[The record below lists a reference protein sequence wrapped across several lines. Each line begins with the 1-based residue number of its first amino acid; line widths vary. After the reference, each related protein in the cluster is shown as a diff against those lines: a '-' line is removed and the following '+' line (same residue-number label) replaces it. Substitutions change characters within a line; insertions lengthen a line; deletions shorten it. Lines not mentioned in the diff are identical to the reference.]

1 MNRKSLIANR
11 ELKIENWKSLIS
23 RTLNLE
29 HRTLNLKKVLVFLLM
44 ANMLFAKSLWMEG
57 DERCLFSDRKAG
69 KIGDIVTVVIVEEA
83 KASNMN
89 SSKRDKNLEVT
100 TEASGALA
108 FLPKVG
114 GKGESKF
121 KRGGAVTR
129 AGSLQAKVTAQVI
142 SVLPNGNLRIEG
154 ERKIKID
161 NEEETIYV
169 SGIARPEDIQAQNV
183 IMSTYLAEAK
193 IEYRGAVSLSSKEKP
208 NVGVRVLQKLIGWMF

>member
-1 MNRKSLIANR
+1 MMKYRRQNSEFRIQNP
-11 ELKIENWKSLIS
+11 EF
-23 RTLNLE
+23 RTLNIE
-29 HRTLNLKKVLVFLLM
+29 HRTLNLKKALVILFLASNLW
-44 ANMLFAKSLWMEG
+44 AKSLWMEG
-57 DERCLFSDRKAG
+57 DEMGLFSDRKAG
-69 KIGDIVTVVIVEEA
+69 KIGDIVTVIIVEEA

-100 TEASGALA
+100 TEASGALD
-108 FLPKVG
+108 FLPKIG

-121 KRGGAVTR
+121 KRGGAITR

-154 ERKIKID
+154 ERKVKID

-169 SGIARPEDIQAQNV
+169 SGIARPDDIQAKNV

-193 IEYRGAVSLSSKEKP
+193 IEYRGGVSLSSKEKP
-208 NVGVRVLQKLIGWMF
+208 NVGVRVLQKLIGWVF

>member
-1 MNRKSLIANR
+1 MKIKNEK
-11 ELKIENWKSLIS
+11 LKIKNEK
-23 RTLNLE
+23 
-29 HRTLNLKKVLVFLLM
+29 LKIKNVLVFVLM
-44 ANMLFAKSLWMEG
+44 ANMLWAKSLWMEG
-57 DERCLFSDRKAG
+57 NESSLFSDRKAG
-69 KIGDIVTVVIVEEA
+69 KIGDIVTVVIIEEA

-100 TEASGALA
+100 TEASGALK
-108 FLPKVG
+108 FIPKVG

-142 SVLPNGNLRIEG
+142 SVLPNGNMRIEG
-154 ERKIKID
+154 ERKVKID
-161 NEEETIYV
+161 NEEETICV

-208 NVGVRVLQKLIGWMF
+208 NVGVRVLQKLIGWVF